1 VLLGALA
8 CSADDIQQPTVERS
22 QSAVAV
28 EVQQAWLARDAADQV
43 LQALGGRRER
53 GEQEEM
59 LRVERGLPGFG
70 GFFTTEEGEVLLVST
85 SVTQRRETELR
96 SRLVFSSWG
105 ALIPCSVT

>member
-1 VLLGALA
+1 
-8 CSADDIQQPTVERS
+8 
-22 QSAVAV
+22 
-28 EVQQAWLARDAADQV
+28 
-43 LQALGGRRER
+43 
-53 GEQEEM
+53 M